1 MPIVRLTAT
10 LAMPIVLTDDLHL
23 DGLLAAVHPL
33 CQRHPISRATPVDAL
48 IRPPLPIAT
57 VTARGHAVMLGTV
70 AQFPDDARLTTDY
83 ATKRRDG
90 SDVEAFARKV
100 NSKAGPDK
108 DRMIQLPLVV
118 AREVW
123 WDAVGL
129 RKPILTLARRIHAIG
144 AWRGQ
149 GYGHVLS
156 WRADKLDD
164 PARVVL
170 QRGGRLQRHVPA
182 AWAPDAPPVQG
193 AYEPPY
199 WHPARLSQDILRA
212 GSRAAIAEDILA
224 LADAMGTPEQLRAHR
239 ERHEAR
245 REARR
250 AALVAGGA

>member
-1 MPIVRLTAT
+1 MPIVRLIAT
-10 LAMPIVLTDDLHL
+10 LDMPIVLADDLHL
-23 DGLLAAVHPL
+23 DGLLAAVHPH
-33 CQRHPISRATPVDAL
+33 CQRHPISRATPVDDL

-57 VTARGHAVMLGTV
+57 VTARGRAVMLGTV

-90 SDVEAFARKV
+90 ADVEAFARRV

-108 DRMIQLPLVV
+108 DRMIQLPLIV

-129 RKPILTLARRIHAIG
+129 RLPILRLARRVQSIG

-149 GYGHVLS
+149 GYGRVLS
-156 WRADKLDD
+156 WRAEKLDD

-170 QRGGRLQRHVPA
+170 QRGGRLQRHIPA
-182 AWAPDAPPVQG
+182 EWAPDTPPVRG

-199 WHPARLSQDILRA
+199 WHPVRLSQSILRA
-212 GSRAAIAEDILA
+212 GTRAAIAEDILA
-224 LADAMGTPEQLRAHR
+224 LADALGTREQQAAHR

-250 AALVAGGA
+250 AAMAAGG